1 MKRVPDAERA
11 KILEGLKTN
20 WKLLHHQYQGLRYV
34 NQLRNGDLS
43 TACNLSVITDTIPK
57 RNRKEMLERE
67 MDILDKDI
75 KQIEAHPILY
85 IS

>member
-11 KILEGLKTN
+11 RILEGLKTN
-20 WKLLHHQYQGLRYV
+20 WNLLHHQFQG
-34 NQLRNGDLS
+34 
-43 TACNLSVITDTIPK
+43 LSVITDTIPK

>member
-1 MKRVPDAERA
+1 MMKRVPDAERTR
-11 KILEGLKTN
+11 ILEGLKTN
-20 WKLLHHQYQGLRYV
+20 WNLLHHQYQGLRLEIIDDRG
-34 NQLRNGDLS
+34 NNDS
-43 TACNLSVITDTIPK
+43 SVITDTIPK

>member
-1 MKRVPDAERA
+1 MIESNND
-11 KILEGLKTN
+11 
-20 WKLLHHQYQGLRYV
+20 
-34 NQLRNGDLS
+34 S
-43 TACNLSVITDTIPK
+43 SVITDTIPK

>member
-1 MKRVPDAERA
+1 MGWWREFPTRSELEFSRDSRPTGISSTISIKDSGKKSEMIEGNRV
-11 KILEGLKTN
+11 
-20 WKLLHHQYQGLRYV
+20 
-34 NQLRNGDLS
+34 S
-43 TACNLSVITDTIPK
+43 SVITDTIPK